1 MFILS
6 FYLKNNL
13 YYYKMEELKGAVDI
27 IKSFEKEYNKL
38 LKEKE
43 KLDQKIQSL
52 ENDINIKKI
61 LHKEKINS
69 LNITIKHQNKK
80 INEQQKLIEKYEI
93 KNKINNDMLIT

>member
-1 MFILS
+1 
-6 FYLKNNL
+6 
-13 YYYKMEELKGAVDI
+13 MEELKGAVDI

-43 KLDQKIQSL
+43 KLDLKIFSL
-52 ENDINIKKI
+52 ENDIKIKKI

-93 KNKINNDMLIT
+93 KNEINNDLIIS